1 MQKKILMTLFGGIL
15 SLGVWAQQDASF
27 SMYFFNPL
35 YYNPA
40 YAGSRG
46 DVSGTLVHRSQ
57 WVGVD
62 GAPSTQSVNLHGM
75 IPDKKLGLGLQVYND
90 VIGPVKNTS
99 FQLSAAYHLPIG
111 KETSLSFG
119 LQGSLNSLRI
129 SFDQIKFDDQ
139 SDQAFI
145 NNNSSK
151 LVPDAS
157 AGLYLYKPKF
167 YAGFS
172 TTHLFQPKF
181 GLANSPDDTPAKYF
195 RHYYL
200 SSGMVVRMTDK
211 VNFRPSVMLAYTQ
224 ATPVNIGV
232 NASFIFYEKLFLGI
246 GTRLSKRIGI
256 PGMDDQLIAMVE
268 YEIGNFMRVGY
279 AFDLYLNP
287 IGRNTFGTHEI
298 MLGWDLN
305 LLKTKMTSP
314 RFF

>member
-1 MQKKILMTLFGGIL
+1 MHKKILTTLIGGIITL
-15 SLGVWAQQDASF
+15 STWAQQDASF

-35 YYNPA
+35 YFNPA

-46 DVSGTLVHRSQ
+46 DLSGTLVHRSQ
-57 WVGVD
+57 WVGIN
-62 GAPSTQSVNLHGM
+62 GAPSTQSVNVHGM

-111 KETSLSFG
+111 KEATLSFG
-119 LQGSLNSLRI
+119 LQGSLNNLRI
-129 SFDQIKFDDQ
+129 AFDQIKFDDQ

-151 LVPDAS
+151 LVPDAN
-157 AGLYLYKPKF
+157 AGLYLYHPK
-167 YAGFS
+167 YYVGLS
-172 TTHLFQPKF
+172 TTHLLQPKF
-181 GLANSPDDTPAKYF
+181 GLANVPDDTPAKYF

-200 SSGMVVRMTDK
+200 SSGMIVKVNDK
-211 VNFRPSVMLAYTQ
+211 INFRPSVMLSYTQ
-224 ATPVNIGV
+224 AAPVNVGV
-232 NASFIFYEKLFLGI
+232 NASFIFYEKLFVGV
-246 GTRLSKRIGI
+246 GTRISSRIGI
-256 PGMDDQLIAMVE
+256 AGIDDELIFMAE

-279 AFDLYLNP
+279 AFDAYLNP

-298 MLGWDLN
+298 MLGWDLY
-305 LLKTKMTSP
+305 LTQTKMTSP